1 MSHLSAHV
9 LDAAAG
15 APAAGVTVELA
26 TGTGAVIASTVT
38 DGDGRVGTLG
48 PDRLEPGPYEV
59 TFGSGAYFAARGTDC
74 FYPSV
79 TVRITVAAGQ
89 AHYHVPLLLSPYS
102 YTTYRGS

>member
-15 APAAGVTVELA
+15 VPAVGVAVELA
-26 TGTGAVIASTVT
+26 TETGEVIAATTT
-38 DGDGRVGTLG
+38 DGDGRVGDLG
-48 PDRLEPGPYEV
+48 PDRLEPGHYQV
-59 TFGSGAYFAARGTDC
+59 TFGSGAYFAGRDTDC
-74 FYPSV
+74 FYPRV
-79 TVRITVAAGQ
+79 TVVFTVAAGQ